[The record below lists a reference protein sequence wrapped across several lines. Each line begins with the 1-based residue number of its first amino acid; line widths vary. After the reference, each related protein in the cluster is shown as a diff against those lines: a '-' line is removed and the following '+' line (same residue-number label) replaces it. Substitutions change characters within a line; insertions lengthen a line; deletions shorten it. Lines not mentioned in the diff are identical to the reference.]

1 MYRKL
6 PFRRESDYDPSSF
19 LLLLPLLTTPY
30 THIPL
35 HVGFHLLYHNLL
47 DRSYSARHFDLL
59 KGTKASWRNGWF
71 SNGYSRE
78 YTKWASC
85 SVRKYRS
92 AQKPKWWSYAE
103 GMWGPTC
110 KSLQGTKLEQ
120 SEKQIILPYRRV
132 LNDLYRFPPSKKWS
146 LIFPSTCWVWAGLSD
161 FLSKSMESGESN
173 FKRGNLAIT
182 TMASRSRPSYD
193 IMRMTF

>member
-1 MYRKL
+1 MFFHSPPSQLWVSLHLSLFYEHHTHQPPPYSY
-6 PFRRESDYDPSSF
+6 PFCLKAWYKG
-19 LLLLPLLTTPY
+19 TK
-30 THIPL
+30 I
-35 HVGFHLLYHNLL
+35 